1 MPNILEFIDK
11 EPLRNSVIKI
21 NKIPVEVKAFISAND
36 FVNAV
41 HLIADSAFG
50 ENGEY
55 RPDLKTITERYVLI
69 RYFTDIDLG
78 DMSIDEVFKVSQNK
92 WYNDLCERVY
102 IDTNYVLVLETAS
115 KIVQNKLDKAETS
128 VDKFVSKISNSL
140 FEDSEIDLNQI
151 KNILDG
157 LKCVDKESFVDA
169 VINRRT
175 KVSKNESETTTDPD

>member
-1 MPNILEFIDK
+1 
-11 EPLRNSVIKI
+11 
-21 NKIPVEVKAFISAND
+21 
-36 FVNAV
+36 
-41 HLIADSAFG
+41 
-50 ENGEY
+50 
-55 RPDLKTITERYVLI
+55 
-69 RYFTDIDLG
+69 
-78 DMSIDEVFKVSQNK
+78 MSIDEVFKVSQNK